1 MEGGGELFPFDVR
14 RSAFDVRCS
23 LKKMFDVIN
32 NVQQARV
39 DKLQMFALL
48 GLMLVGVA
56 FIYSATMIGE
66 TANALPL
73 YDQLWFR
80 QIIWYALGIGC
91 AVALCFVDY
100 RTFSRFSFIIYWLTI
115 VLLFAVLVP
124 GIGSVRFG
132 ARRWFDL
139 HVFQLQPSEFAKLSF
154 ILAQA
159 HFLSRPPDELKLPGN
174 FWKSIGLMMLPFVFI
189 LKEPD
194 LGSALVLIPTGL
206 AMMFVAGTP
215 RRYLFNLCGAVGLL
229 GILLLADVLFAPQ
242 HLRIPIQEYQR
253 QRLLVYFGTSFAS
266 ANATTEDKAKA
277 KLTELEKSYQVRQ
290 ALIAVGDGGFWGLG
304 WRQGK
309 QTALQFLPPGA
320 AHNDFIFSVIA
331 EEKGFVGSVAVLAL
345 YAVVL
350 FTGIRI
356 AGQARD
362 RLGKMIAVGVVTL
375 IFCHVFVN
383 IGMNIRI
390 VPVTGIP
397 LPLLSYGGSSVLGS
411 LIALGMLQNVYMY
424 RKVY

>member
-1 MEGGGELFPFDVR
+1 
-14 RSAFDVRCS
+14 
-23 LKKMFDVIN
+23 MFDVIN
-32 NVQQARV
+32 NAQQPRV
-39 DKLQMFALL
+39 DKLQLFALAC
-48 GLMLVGVA
+48 LMVVGVA
-56 FIYSATMIGE
+56 FVYSATMVSD
-66 TANALPL
+66 TAASQHLVN
-73 YDQLWFR
+73 QLWFR
-80 QIIWYALGIGC
+80 QIVWYGIG
-91 AVALCFVDY
+91 AGLAGAMCFVDY
-100 RTFSRFSFIIYWLTI
+100 RTLSRFSFIIYWITI
-115 VLLFAVLVP
+115 LLLIAVLIP
-124 GIGSVRFG
+124 HIGTTHGWG
-132 ARRWFDL
+132 ARRWIDL
-139 HVFQLQPSEFAKLSF
+139 GPFQMQPSEFAKLGF
-154 ILAQA
+154 ILAMA
-159 HFLSRPPDELKLPGN
+159 HFLSRPPEELKLPGN

-189 LKEPD
+189 MKEPD

-215 RRYLFNLCGAVGLL
+215 RRYLFQLCGGVGLL
-229 GILLLADVLFAPQ
+229 GMLLVADVLFAPP
-242 HLRIPIQEYQR
+242 HLRVPIQEYQR
-253 QRLLVYFGTSFAS
+253 QRLLVYFGTSFSTAGAS
-266 ANATTEDKAKA
+266 DSEREEAR
-277 KLTELEKSYQVRQ
+277 KLQEQKSYQVRQ
-290 ALIAVGDGGFWGLG
+290 ALIAVGDGGFWGRG
-304 WRQGK
+304 WREGK

-331 EEKGFVGSVAVLAL
+331 EEKGFVGSVVVLAL

-375 IFCHVFVN
+375 IFSHVFIN